1 MSEEQKKTRLFVDV
15 EEFQKMILHFIGSD
29 HYKQILSCVDDT
41 KNAGFMAGLSIAA
54 ALITSECDYYVVK
67 E

>member
-1 MSEEQKKTRLFVDV
+1 MNEEQKKTRLFVDV

-54 ALITSECDYYVVK
+54 ALITSECDYCVVK

>member
-1 MSEEQKKTRLFVDV
+1 MSEEQKKTRLFVDI

-29 HYKQILSCVDDT
+29 HYNQILSCVDDT
-41 KNAGFMAGLSIAA
+41 KSAGFMAGLSIAA
-54 ALITSECDYYVVK
+54 ALISTECDKYITK

>member
-1 MSEEQKKTRLFVDV
+1 MSNTQQKTRLFVDV

-29 HYKQILSCVDDT
+29 HYKQILACIDDT

-54 ALITSECDYYVVK
+54 ALISSECDKYVVK

>member
-1 MSEEQKKTRLFVDV
+1 MSEEKKTRLFVDV

-29 HYKQILSCVDDT
+29 HYNQILDCIDDT
-41 KNAGFMAGLSIAA
+41 KRAGFAAGLCIAA
-54 ALITSECDYYVVK
+54 ALISSECDKYIVK